1 MAGTDLKHTL
11 IDQVASYALDPL
23 GFVLFAFPWG
33 EPGTELAN
41 STGPRDWQR
50 ELLAELGRRLR
61 EGYQLGTLLPILM
74 SRASGHGVGKVDCCG
89 LDNPLGAL
97 DAVQYSRRGDG
108 EH

>member
-41 STGPRDWQR
+41 ATGSRDWQR
-50 ELLAELGRRLR
+50 ELLAELGRRLCEQAR
-61 EGYQLGTLLPILM
+61 RDLGQH
-74 SRASGHGVGKVDCCG
+74 AGVV
-89 LDNPLGAL
+89 A
-97 DAVQYSRRGDG
+97 RRSD
-108 EH
+108 